1 MFKISWK
8 GGIANKSIKTLY
20 EGSKLSMINV
30 CLWLCGL
37 FHLLIIH
44 VLLVFLNIYTNLLN
58 HDCFKACFYK
68 KFGLTVLRLVMGFH
82 WTGCF
87 CLIEAL
93 FLFSSEIFFTPI
105 PTGFFSVPIKGGGI
119 WGATSSPG
127 RFFLALSA
135 YGFTIPSP
143 FLLVDGNDLLVLEWS
158 VNPILGAPFPLFF
171 SNSLNSKWNTNTS
184 K

>member
-68 KFGLTVLRLVMGFH
+68 NFGLTVLCLVMGFH

-93 FLFSSEIFFTPI
+93 FLFSSEIFFYSYTHWI
-105 PTGFFSVPIKGGGI
+105 
-119 WGATSSPG
+119 
-127 RFFLALSA
+127 FL
-135 YGFTIPSP
+135 
-143 FLLVDGNDLLVLEWS
+143 
-158 VNPILGAPFPLFF
+158 F
-171 SNSLNSKWNTNTS
+171 SNKRWRNKCIWIYNTIIFFAIWW
-184 K
+184 

>member
-58 HDCFKACFYK
+58 YDSFKACFYK
-68 KFGLTVLRLVMGFH
+68 NFGLTVLRLVMGFH

-105 PTGFFSVPIKGGGI
+105 RTRFFYVPIKGGGI
-119 WGATSSPG
+119 
-127 RFFLALSA
+127 SA
-135 YGFTIPSP
+135 YGFTISSS
-143 FLLVDGNDLLVLEWS
+143 FLLVDGNDLHVLEWS
-158 VNPILGAPFPLFF
+158 DIPTLGAPFPLFF
-171 SNSLNSKWNTNTS
+171 SNGLNSKWNTNTS
-184 K
+184 E

>member
-44 VLLVFLNIYTNLLN
+44 VLLVFLNIYTILLN
-58 HDCFKACFYK
+58 QDCFKACFYK
-68 KFGLTVLRLVMGFH
+68 TFGVTMLRLVMGFH

-105 PTGFFSVPIKGGGI
+105 RTRFFYVPIKGGGI
-119 WGATSSPG
+119 
-127 RFFLALSA
+127 SA
-135 YGFTIPSP
+135 YGFTIPSS

-158 VNPILGAPFPLFF
+158 VIPILGAPFPLIF
-171 SNSLNSKWNTNTS
+171 SNSLNSKWSTNTS

>member
-1 MFKISWK
+1 MIIYFWNTSLWISHFQCHHLYQILLTKITRVVVFKFCMFKISWK

-68 KFGLTVLRLVMGFH
+68 NFGLTVLCLVMGFH

-105 PTGFFSVPIKGGGI
+105 PTGFFYVPIRGGGI

-127 RFFLALSA
+127 RFSLALSE
-135 YGFTIPSP
+135 YGF
-143 FLLVDGNDLLVLEWS
+143 
-158 VNPILGAPFPLFF
+158 
-171 SNSLNSKWNTNTS
+171 
-184 K
+184 